1 MSYARTDGRPV
12 LDRRYPWER
21 GSLTTEHLTSA
32 RAEASEPRPPTGLI
46 GFDADGSGRVV
57 RPELPRLQ
65 KRGTQRDANTDDL
78 ALAA

>member
-1 MSYARTDGRPV
+1 MSLIYIN
-12 LDRRYPWER
+12 
-21 GSLTTEHLTSA
+21 
-32 RAEASEPRPPTGLI
+32 TGLI

-57 RPELPRLQ
+57 RPELPRLP

>member
-1 MSYARTDGRPV
+1 MSCLDPPV
-12 LDRRYPWER
+12 PLGR

-32 RAEASEPRPPTGLI
+32 RAEASGPRPPTGLI